1 MGMWVLLLR
10 GQGTTVYKWQCLK
23 AVTRCWRTSFGRFFT
38 CLLALALSRFCLSG
52 ALSSQ
57 WDTLS
62 VACFQVHLFQSVMH
76 LQLKQ
81 TSQVCAQ
88 VYLFII
94 TVWLAIHQEKECPW
108 SAPPAV
114 LDAGELQIAL
124 LECAMEYELKVSS
137 ALLCL
142 LLLQGLLRHFSSLE
156 LSMPSTQWKHIA
168 SLTIIGVKTITK

>member
-1 MGMWVLLLR
+1 
-10 GQGTTVYKWQCLK
+10 
-23 AVTRCWRTSFGRFFT
+23 
-38 CLLALALSRFCLSG
+38 
-52 ALSSQ
+52 LSSQ

-62 VACFQVHLFQSVMH
+62 VACFQVHIFQSVMH

-81 TSQVCAQ
+81 TSQVYTQ

-108 SAPPAV
+108 SAPPAI

-156 LSMPSTQWKHIA
+156 LSMPSRQWKHIA
-168 SLTIIGVKTITK
+168 ALTIIGVKTITK